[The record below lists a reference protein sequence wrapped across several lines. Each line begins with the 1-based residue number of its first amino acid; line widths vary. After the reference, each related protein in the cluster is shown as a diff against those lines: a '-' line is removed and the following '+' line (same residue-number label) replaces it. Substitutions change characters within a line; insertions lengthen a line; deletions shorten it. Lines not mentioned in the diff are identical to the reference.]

1 MYQGDIF
8 ALLGHNGAGKTS
20 TIKMITGLIEPS
32 YGQMLFQDFDLLSQR
47 EKLYS
52 RIGVCPQEN
61 ILYNLLTVR
70 DHFWLFDQI
79 RNEKADQSTR
89 EEID

>member
-1 MYQGDIF
+1 MYSNGFKAVNSLNVKMYQGDIF

-32 YGQMLFQDFDLLSQR
+32 YGQMLFQDFDLLSER

-52 RIGVCPQEN
+52 RIGVCP
-61 ILYNLLTVR
+61 
-70 DHFWLFDQI
+70 
-79 RNEKADQSTR
+79 
-89 EEID
+89 